1 MPLEVWDDVL
11 PDPMG
16 YWVAAQ
22 GQTFESVPLGDQA
35 FHGIAPAPD
44 TQLLGVLADLLGQDL
59 GQVTTFLRQSPAH
72 QVEPNY
78 VHDDASMGQW
88 TAILYLTPVP
98 ARGDGTVFYR
108 ALVDAPSWSR
118 LTDWEPWAFVG
129 ARFNR
134 LIKFPAEWPHSR
146 AIVDNYGIG
155 RRARLI
161 QVMFGG
167 A

>member
-11 PDPMG
+11 PDPIG

-22 GQTFESVPLGDQA
+22 RQPFETVQLGSQA
-35 FHGIAPAPD
+35 FHGIAAAPD
-44 TQLLGVLADLLGQDL
+44 TQLLVALADLLGQDL
-59 GQVTTFLRQSPAH
+59 GRVTTFLRRSPILQA
-72 QVEPNY
+72 EPNF
-78 VHDDASMGQW
+78 VHDDTSMGQW
-88 TAILYLTPVP
+88 TAILYLTPFP
-98 ARGDGTVFYR
+98 ASGDGTLFYR
-108 ALVDAPSWSR
+108 AVVDAPAWSR
-118 LTDWEPWAFVG
+118 LTDWEQWAFVG

-146 AIVDNYGIG
+146 ALVSNYGAG
-155 RRARLI
+155 HTARLI